1 MYATDSVI
9 HHADFLTLPGVFIM
23 LDILK
28 SVT

>member
-9 HHADFLTLPGVFIM
+9 HHAAFHTLPGVFIM
-23 LDILK
+23 LENLK